1 MNFFAILSGWATHL
15 HVSMW
20 ANIHLL
26 QWRKIKDGTVSV
38 SGTCR
43 GKTRLNYQAWGELL
57 HGEVPTE
64 SLATCNQ
71 QRMAARRALEWIV
84 MSKAR
89 LVTTELLAT
98 CNQQRMA
105 ARRALEWIV
114 TSKALLVTTELL
126 ATCNQQNTTTKATCT
141 TTLPCVLDSLKTGI
155 MGCKRIIGKWILWSK
170 QLIPLPQH
178 WSAET

>member
-64 SLATCNQ
+64 S
-71 QRMAARRALEWIV
+71 
-84 MSKAR
+84 
-89 LVTTELLAT
+89 LAT

>member
-26 QWRKIKDGTVSV
+26 QWWKIKDGTVSV

-64 SLATCNQ
+64 S
-71 QRMAARRALEWIV
+71 
-84 MSKAR
+84 
-89 LVTTELLAT
+89 LAT